1 MTSADT
7 QVEFKYLSTAICVL
21 AERTQRAPNA
31 EEAKNFAEA
40 VCSLSY
46 ALESLIRLQSQSKE
60 D

>member
-7 QVEFKYLSTAICVL
+7 QVEVKYLSTAICVL
-21 AERTQRAPNA
+21 TERTQRAPNA

-46 ALESLIRLQSQSKE
+46 ALDSLSRLQRKSEE